1 MEYRTNLKT
10 DYRVWRNNLLTT
22 ANHELSVSG
31 LRLAEG
37 EYVTDVVMIFGTMEP
52 GFSEKDAPY
61 ITARVLDTP
70 EHEAR
75 IINRA
80 AAGGKANGEWS
91 YDTDSWVPI
100 SGTTKLSHFSYAV
113 PGRGIWLFHS
123 SGF

>member
-91 YDTDSWVPI
+91 YDTDSWVTI
-100 SGTTKLSHFSYAV
+100 SGTAKLSHF
-113 PGRGIWLFHS
+113 
-123 SGF
+123 